1 MRKGNWVN
9 ILWEAT
15 ARTKIRNHPSD
26 SDYPSQVYTKAQ
38 LNLLTLSPFKEFKCM
53 RTEMRKIQVPL
64 CQDVANSESPHLE
77 FIAFKNVTFAFYF
90 IFLKVENYFIWW
102 KC

>member
-1 MRKGNWVN
+1 
-9 ILWEAT
+9 
-15 ARTKIRNHPSD
+15 
-26 SDYPSQVYTKAQ
+26 
-38 LNLLTLSPFKEFKCM
+38 M

-90 IFLKVENYFIWW
+90 ILFF
-102 KC
+102 